1 VGGVEPELYGT
12 PGDVEAEVETVR
24 AIYAAFAVRDVEA
37 ALVHV
42 ADHCE
47 FDLPATALA
56 AGRAHPYRGPAG
68 VREYFADAERVWTEL
83 TLYAD
88 DIRAVSGGV
97 VVFGHVDGL
106 RGGERVCRRVMW
118 LWQLR
123 DGLAV
128 RVRANELGEGERR

>member
-1 VGGVEPELYGT
+1 M
-12 PGDVEAEVETVR
+12 PGNVDAEVETVR
-24 AIYAAFAVRDVEA
+24 AIYAAFAARDVEA

-42 ADHCE
+42 GEDCE

-56 AGRAHPYRGPAG
+56 AERAGPYRGPGG
-68 VREYFADAERVWTEL
+68 VRQYFADAERVWTEL

-97 VVFGHVDGL
+97 VVFGHVDGR
-106 RGGERVCRRVMW
+106 RGGERVRRRVMW

-123 DGLAV
+123 DGVAV
-128 RVRANELGEGERR
+128 RVRANELSEGQRG